1 MPSAFDRV
9 DFAPPAQPGM
19 LRAMGL
25 AILAH
30 LLLAAAL
37 TWGVSW
43 KSQSASLGTA
53 QAELWSSVPQQAA
66 PRAALPPP
74 ASTPPPEPTPKP
86 VPEPKP
92 TPPAPPTKA
101 PDIVDKQD
109 KPPKKPVE
117 KPLEKPPEPAK
128 AEPAKPDPAIAK
140 REAVKEAQRKAAED
154 TAQREK
160 DRQDA
165 INRSLRQAGSG
176 VPEATGT
183 APQSSGNLSGA
194 GARGGSATASDGDAI
209 ANIIKQ
215 NTSARSE
222 FDKSLKTTFDIRI
235 SGSGQILS
243 IRMVKSSGNPA
254 WDEAALRGIER
265 TRENG
270 GIPGAIAA
278 RVPPTFPVN
287 VSP

>member
-9 DFAPPAQPGM
+9 EFAPPAQPGM
-19 LRAMGL
+19 VRAMGL

-30 LLLAAAL
+30 LLLVGAL
-37 TWGVSW
+37 TWGVNW
-43 KSQSASLGTA
+43 KSQSTTMTTA

-74 ASTPPPEPTPKP
+74 APSPVAKPEPRA
-86 VPEPKP
+86 EPKP
-92 TPPAPPTKA
+92 TPPAPLLKT

-109 KPPKKPVE
+109 KPLPKAVVKPA
-117 KPLEKPPEPAK
+117 EKPPELAK
-128 AEPAKPDPAIAK
+128 PEPAKPDPAIAK
-140 REAVKEAQRKAAED
+140 RDAQKEAQRKAAED
-154 TAQREK
+154 AAEREK

-165 INRSLRQAGSG
+165 IDRSVKLAGSG
-176 VPEATGT
+176 APDAVGT
-183 APQSSGNLSGA
+183 APQTSGGS
-194 GARGGSATASDGDAI
+194 SATASDGNAI

-222 FDKSLKTTFDIRI
+222 FDKALRATFDIRI

-254 WDEAALRGIER
+254 WDDAALRGIEL
-265 TRENG
+265 TREKG

-278 RVPPTFPVN
+278 RVPTSFPVN

>member
-9 DFAPPAQPGM
+9 EFAPPAQPGTV
-19 LRAMGL
+19 RAMGL

-30 LLLAAAL
+30 LLLVGAL
-37 TWGVSW
+37 TWGVNW
-43 KSQSASLGTA
+43 KSQSTTLSTA

-74 ASTPPPEPTPKP
+74 EPPPVARPQPR
-86 VPEPKP
+86 PEPKP
-92 TPPAPPTKA
+92 IPPTPPVKA

-109 KPPKKPVE
+109 KPIPKAVVKPAD
-117 KPLEKPPEPAK
+117 KPPEPAK
-128 AEPAKPDPAIAK
+128 PEPAKPEPAKPDPAVAK
-140 REAVKEAQRKAAED
+140 REAQRKAAED
-154 TAQREK
+154 AAEREK

-165 INRSLRQAGSG
+165 INRSVKLAGSG
-176 VPEATGT
+176 APDAVGT
-183 APQSSGNLSGA
+183 APQSSG
-194 GARGGSATASDGDAI
+194 GSATVSDGNAI
-209 ANIIKQ
+209 RDIIKQ

-222 FDKSLKTTFDIRI
+222 FDKALKTTFDIRI

-254 WDEAALRGIER
+254 WDDTALRGIEL
-265 TRENG
+265 TREKG

-278 RVPPTFPVN
+278 RVPSSFPVN

>member
-1 MPSAFDRV
+1 MPHAFDRIE
-9 DFAPPAQPGM
+9 FTPPAQPGM

-25 AILAH
+25 AIVAH

-37 TWGVSW
+37 TWGVNW
-43 KSQSASLGTA
+43 KSQDSALGTA

-66 PRAALPPP
+66 PRATALPP
-74 ASTPPPEPTPKP
+74 STPPPEPKPLPKP
-86 VPEPKP
+86 VAEPKP
-92 TPPAPPTKA
+92 IAPAPPTP
-101 PDIVDKQD
+101 PDIVEKQD

-117 KPLEKPPEPAK
+117 KPVEKPPEPVK

-140 REAVKEAQRKAAED
+140 REALKEAQRKAAED

-165 INRSLRQAGSG
+165 INRSVKLAGNG
-176 VPEATGT
+176 APEATGT
-183 APQSSGNLSGA
+183 APQTA
-194 GARGGSATASDGDAI
+194 GGSTSGSGGGNSASASDGAAI

-215 NTSARSE
+215 NTGARSE

-254 WDEAALRGIER
+254 WDDVALRGIER

-278 RVPPTFPVN
+278 RVPSTFPVN

>member
-9 DFAPPAQPGM
+9 EFAPPAQPGM
-19 LRAMGL
+19 VRAMGL

-30 LLLAAAL
+30 LLLAGAL
-37 TWGVSW
+37 TWGVNW
-43 KSQSASLGTA
+43 KSQSTTMTTA

-74 ASTPPPEPTPKP
+74 PVAKPEPR
-86 VPEPKP
+86 PEPKP
-92 TPPAPPTKA
+92 IPPAPPVKA

-109 KPPKKPVE
+109 KPLPKAVVKPA
-117 KPLEKPPEPAK
+117 EKPPEPAK
-128 AEPAKPDPAIAK
+128 PEPAKPDPAVAK
-140 REAVKEAQRKAAED
+140 REAQKEAQRKAAQDAAE
-154 TAQREK
+154 REK
-160 DRQDA
+160 DRQEA
-165 INRSLRQAGSG
+165 INRSVKLAGSG
-176 VPEATGT
+176 APDAVGT
-183 APQSSGNLSGA
+183 APQSSG
-194 GARGGSATASDGDAI
+194 GSATANDGAAI

-222 FDKSLKTTFDIRI
+222 FDKALRATFDIRI

-254 WDEAALRGIER
+254 WDDAALRGIEL
-265 TRENG
+265 TREKG

-278 RVPPTFPVN
+278 RVPSSFPVN